1 MPTVTLDDW
10 KKYVIIA
17 LIEAEID
24 RLNHE
29 PLDGEDMNSRLEKIK
44 QLREIEEDMSVTRQL
59 FILSVICLSD
69 ATVVAFIHKLFK
81 FFNCHFELPQ
91 QMLYSKSN

>member
-44 QLREIEEDMSVTRQL
+44 QLREIEEDMSVT
-59 FILSVICLSD
+59 STAD
-69 ATVVAFIHKLFK
+69 
-81 FFNCHFELPQ
+81 
-91 QMLYSKSN
+91 